1 VTFQPPVTRFHI
13 FGLTKL
19 DLRQFSGMLLSE
31 ASIFYRRLAN
41 FIFVPVFNEDNF
53 HKPSDIACHASLLTE
68 FLGGDLSEL
77 LPMDVESLF
86 SSVHVA

>member
-1 VTFQPPVTRFHI
+1 MKLRSSTEAGKFHI
-13 FGLTKL
+13 RAGV
-19 DLRQFSGMLLSE
+19 
-31 ASIFYRRLAN
+31 A
-41 FIFVPVFNEDNF
+41 EDTF